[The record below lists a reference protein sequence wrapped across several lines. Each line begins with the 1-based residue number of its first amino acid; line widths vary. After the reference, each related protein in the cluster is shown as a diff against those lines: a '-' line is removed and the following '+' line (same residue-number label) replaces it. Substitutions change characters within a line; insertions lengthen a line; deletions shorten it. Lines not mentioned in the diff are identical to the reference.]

1 MQPNL
6 ITVGASNYERFQE
19 YPDRSVYTTNG
30 HTIANPHLLTLGRVV
45 PAAAG
50 DTNVKTRYKHS
61 RVVTDG
67 ATGKTGSIIIE
78 TNISAPQWVDIAAVT
93 TMHDNHIALGATS
106 NIESLIT
113 VQNI

>member
-19 YPDRSVYTTNG
+19 YPDRSVYTTDG
-30 HTIANPHLLTLGRVV
+30 HTIANPNLLTLGRVV
-45 PAAAG
+45 PTSAG

-61 RVVTDG
+61 RVVSDG
-67 ATGKTGSIIIE
+67 VTGKTGSIIIE
-78 TNISAPQWVDIAAVT
+78 TNISAPQWVDIATVT
-93 TMHDNHIALGATS
+93 AIHDNHIALGATDQ
-106 NIESLIT
+106 IQSLIT

>member
-30 HTIANPHLLTLGRVV
+30 HTIANPNLLTLGRVV
-45 PAAAG
+45 PASAG
-50 DTNVKTRYKHS
+50 DTSVKTRYKHS
-61 RVVTDG
+61 RVVSDG
-67 ATGKTGSIIIE
+67 VTGKTGSIIIE
-78 TNISAPQWVDIAAVT
+78 TNISAPQWVDIATVT
-93 TMHDNHIALGATS
+93 AIHENHIALGATDQ
-106 NIESLIT
+106 IQSLIT